1 MDEGDS
7 RNGTFLSEE
16 AQCKVPLWR
25 APLLRILEDMSR
37 TALDT
42 DISLL
47 RGPIGESGRG
57 LVYQGLL

>member
-47 RGPIGESGRG
+47 RGPIGEPGG
-57 LVYQGLL
+57 D